1 MADEVPVAGDLGP
14 TERLARP
21 AVLLIDDDEAVRGVL
36 RAAFEVS
43 GWGVLEAENG
53 YQGVVAAATH
63 LPDLLVLDLM
73 MPVMGGFATL
83 QRLDELGILADMTVV
98 VLSGAEDGPI
108 LRRAN
113 QALGVR
119 GVWTKPIDPLR
130 FVHETSKL
138 LGLDVLAPRPTP
150 RS

>member
-53 YQGVVAAATH
+53 YQGVVAAATY

-138 LGLDVLAPRPTP
+138 LGLDVLTPRPTP